1 MPLDMLGQLL
11 EFAVH
16 TPRSHATLELYE
28 ALGFQSLPV
37 AEIPGAPFAAMS
49 DGRATI
55 GLHDT
60 EIEGIM
66 PTFAR
71 PHLKAHARALRQL
84 GVALELEELATD
96 QFNRIAFRDPCGSLV
111 ALVEARTFSPAPRA
125 SAHVC
130 ALGAFLE
137 WSVATSSIEESEAFW
152 TSLGFTRTAA
162 SEAPHRS
169 VRLSGHGLVVGLHET
184 GGSAA
189 GLTYSAPSLEARI
202 EYLAAKNVRVKRNAP
217 FAPAGVAS
225 ATLVL
230 PGKTVIY
237 LQEPEA

>member
-1 MPLDMLGQLL
+1 MLGQLL

-16 TPRSHATLELYE
+16 APRSVATLERYE

-37 AEIPGAPFAAMS
+37 AEIPGAPFAAMW

-60 EIEGIM
+60 EIDGIM
-66 PTFAR
+66 PTFVR
-71 PHLKAHARALRQL
+71 PDLEAHARTLQDV
-84 GVALELEELATD
+84 GVALELEELGAD

-111 ALVEARTFSPAPRA
+111 TLVEARTFSPAPRA

-137 WSVATSSIEESEAFW
+137 WSVATSSVEDSEAFW

-162 SEAPHRS
+162 TEAPQRS
-169 VRLSGHGLVVGLHET
+169 VRLSGYGLVVGFYEV
-184 GGSAA
+184 GGTAN
-189 GLTYSAPSLEARI
+189 GLTYSAPDLTARI
-202 EYLAAKNVRVKRNAP
+202 EYLAAKNVRVRPSSP
-217 FAPAGVAS
+217 FAPVGADG
-225 ATLVL
+225 ATLVM
-230 PGKTVIY
+230 PAKTVIY
-237 LQEPEA
+237 LQEPGA

>member
-1 MPLDMLGQLL
+1 MLGQLL

-16 TPRSHATLELYE
+16 APRTVATLEIYE

-55 GLHDT
+55 GLYDT
-60 EIEGIM
+60 EIDGIM

-84 GVALELEELATD
+84 GVALELEELAAE
-96 QFNRIAFRDPCGSLV
+96 QFNRIAFRDPSERLV
-111 ALVEARTFSPAPRA
+111 MLVEARTFSPAPRA
-125 SAHVC
+125 TAHVS

-137 WSVATSSIEESEAFW
+137 WSVATSSVEESEAFW
-152 TSLGFTRTAA
+152 TSLGFTRVAA

-169 VRLSGHGLVVGLHET
+169 VRLSGHGLVVGFHET
-184 GGSAA
+184 GGNAT

-217 FAPAGVAS
+217 FAPAGVES
-225 ATLVL
+225 ATVVL
-230 PGKTVIY
+230 PAKTVVY
-237 LQEPEA
+237 LQEPDA

>member
-1 MPLDMLGQLL
+1 MLGQLL

-16 TPRSHATLELYE
+16 APRSQATLDLYE

-37 AEIPGAPFAAMS
+37 AEIPGAPFAAMW

-55 GLHDT
+55 GLYDA
-60 EIEGIM
+60 EIDGIV

-84 GVALELEELATD
+84 GVALESEELSAD
-96 QFNRIAFRDPCGSLV
+96 RFNRIAFRDPCGSLV
-111 ALVEARTFSPAPRA
+111 TLVEARTFSPAPRA
-125 SAHVC
+125 TAHVC

-137 WSVATSSIEESEAFW
+137 WSVATSSVEESEAFW
-152 TSLGFTRTAA
+152 TALGFTRTAA

-169 VRLSGHGLVVGLHET
+169 VRLSGHGLVVGFHEI
-184 GGSAA
+184 GGSAT

-202 EYLAAKNVRVKRNAP
+202 EYLAAKNVRVKRSAP
-217 FAPAGVAS
+217 YAPAGVES

-230 PGKTVIY
+230 PAKTVVY
-237 LQEPEA
+237 LQEPGA